1 MDNIDK
7 PCYNKFNNQ
16 SELTSEHLIKW
27 RNKIMSFFKNLEHNI
42 EQAVK
47 KDMKKILKETGNE
60 KIYAVALVADSDCIT
75 LYLAVNT
82 YEFMEKHDKEYLI
95 DMDLSEEDIKNLK
108 EGSASL
114 TQWLPDEWGYSDDD
128 NSELA
133 KISELLY
140 ENSESDEYDDKEYE
154 ENQKLFF
161 ETVTSA
167 FKHLIE
173 EKVFGEYSEKIT
185 YFISMSDDDRAE
197 AIENN
202 SAKLL
207 NSPNIYET
215 FLNRYIL

>member
-60 KIYAVALVADSDCIT
+60 KIYAVALVTDSDCIT

-114 TQWLPDEWGYSDDD
+114 TQWLPDEWG
-128 NSELA
+128 
-133 KISELLY
+133 
-140 ENSESDEYDDKEYE
+140 
-154 ENQKLFF
+154 
-161 ETVTSA
+161 
-167 FKHLIE
+167 
-173 EKVFGEYSEKIT
+173 
-185 YFISMSDDDRAE
+185 DRK
-197 AIENN
+197 
-202 SAKLL
+202 SVV
-207 NSPNIYET
+207 
-215 FLNRYIL
+215 

>member
-1 MDNIDK
+1 MK
-7 PCYNKFNNQ
+7 
-16 SELTSEHLIKW
+16 
-27 RNKIMSFFKNLEHNI
+27 SFFKNLEHNI

-47 KDMKKILKETGNE
+47 KDMKKILKETGSE
-60 KIYAVALVADSDCIT
+60 KIYAVALVTDSDCIT

-82 YEFMEKHDKEYLI
+82 YEFLEKHDKEYSI

-140 ENSESDEYDDKEYE
+140 ENSESDEYDDEEYE

-197 AIENN
+197 EIENN

>member
-1 MDNIDK
+1 
-7 PCYNKFNNQ
+7 
-16 SELTSEHLIKW
+16 
-27 RNKIMSFFKNLEHNI
+27 MSFFKNLEHNI

>member
-114 TQWLPDEWGYSDDD
+114 TQCLPDEWGYSDDD

>member
-1 MDNIDK
+1 MN
-7 PCYNKFNNQ
+7 
-16 SELTSEHLIKW
+16 
-27 RNKIMSFFKNLEHNI
+27 SFFKNLQYQI

-47 KDMKKILKETGNE
+47 KDMKKILKETDNE
-60 KIYAVALVADSDCIT
+60 KIYTVALVTDSDCIT

-82 YEFMEKHDKEYLI
+82 YEFMKKKDKEYSI

-108 EGSASL
+108 EGFASL

-133 KISELLY
+133 KISKLLY
-140 ENSESDEYDDKEYE
+140 ENSKSEDFDNEEYE

-161 ETVTSA
+161 KIVTSA

-173 EKVFGEYSEKIT
+173 EKVFGEYSEEIT

-197 AIENN
+197 EIENN

-207 NSPNIYET
+207 NPPSLYET
-215 FLNRYIL
+215 FFNRYIL

>member
-60 KIYAVALVADSDCIT
+60 KIYAVALVTDSDCIT

-140 ENSESDEYDDKEYE
+140 ENSESDEYDDEEYE